1 MCYSAQGA
9 ALATV
14 CVCAGPSSV
23 YIKNLPPDA
32 DKLFL
37 YQRFAP
43 HGAIQSVKVLTDE
56 DSQQCKG
63 VGFVNYVVPT
73 GAMLAVQVS
82 TPPAKS
88 AHTRPACAPHLFKCF
103 QGSTAP
109 LFWQPRLDP
118 LMTTC

>member
-1 MCYSAQGA
+1 M
-9 ALATV
+9 
-14 CVCAGPSSV
+14 
-23 YIKNLPPDA
+23 YIKNLPPEA

-82 TPPAKS
+82 NASQTALLRLGPADKFEDDKANS
-88 AHTRPACAPHLFKCF
+88 GLCWTVVICWPCHLLAMPC
-103 QGSTAP
+103 STLVA
-109 LFWQPRLDP
+109 FTA
-118 LMTTC
+118 MMIA